1 MARQKQEQ
9 RPTQDQRSRDT
20 PGRVLTESGLLA
32 LPAER
37 ALLKR
42 YYTGQ
47 ALSCVLGC
55 EGRLERVRVQRAE
68 AGGGKVVF
76 ECQSCSLRY
85 GLDIPPATRTER
97 RKVREVL
104 EEGRDPECPRHLPRQ
119 RLGRIARELVC
130 PLCGVAY
137 ARV

>member
-1 MARQKQEQ
+1 MARQRQNQ
-9 RPTQDQRSRDT
+9 RPKQKQSSRNA
-20 PGRVLTESGLLA
+20 PRRVLTESGLLA

-37 ALLKR
+37 ELLKR

-47 ALSCVLGC
+47 ALSCMLGC
-55 EGRLERVRVQRAE
+55 GGRLERVRVQRAE

-85 GLDIPPATRTER
+85 ELGIPPATRTER
-97 RKVREVL
+97 RKVREAL
-104 EEGRDPECPRHLPRQ
+104 EEGQDPECPRHLPRQ

-137 ARV
+137 AGV